1 LSPKKTQVQLPSS
14 PSSYVSLGDLA
25 YRDADAGAG
34 ADADA
39 ADAADEE
46 EDDDVVDGHDPDD
59 FSIMDENQARRITS
73 LCEMAFGVQISV
85 DVVVADANVGVLA
98 RRVVGARSLVAAS
111 VAKGSG

>member
-1 LSPKKTQVQLPSS
+1 MSPKKTQAQLPSS
-14 PSSYVSLGDLA
+14 PSSNVSLGDLVHS
-25 YRDADAGAG
+25 D

-39 ADAADEE
+39 ADE
-46 EDDDVVDGHDPDD
+46 EDDDDIVDGHDPDD

>member
-1 LSPKKTQVQLPSS
+1 LPSS
-14 PSSYVSLGDLA
+14 PSSNVSLGDLVHCE
-25 YRDADAGAG
+25 

-39 ADAADEE
+39 ADE
-46 EDDDVVDGHDPDD
+46 EDDDDIVDGRDPDD